1 MDREQLLLKML
12 NSRQKRIRILE
23 KLIKAAREISIE
35 GLTWGNHSELID
47 TRLKVRAVQDVV
59 ILLQEKN
66 LLAELNGSSNYI
78 KVGEIEREQDW
89 PLRLRTKYGPLDAK
103 DYYSK
108 KLRTQVDE
116 HNALLNNLTNDIKI
130 NDTIRVEMTKFV
142 TGMFGHE
149 AWYRMLEIRWHRIQ
163 QVKRQAGYDP
173 KIDEMVPI
181 VIKGHY

>member
-1 MDREQLLLKML
+1 M
-12 NSRQKRIRILE
+12 
-23 KLIKAAREISIE
+23 
-35 GLTWGNHSELID
+35 
-47 TRLKVRAVQDVV
+47 

-66 LLAELNGSSNYI
+66 LLAEMNGSINFV
-78 KVGEIEREQDW
+78 KVGEIERELDW

-116 HNALLNNLTNDIKI
+116 HNAILANLSLDIKT
-130 NDTIRVEMTKFV
+130 NDTIREEMTKFV

-149 AWYRMLEIRWHRIQ
+149 AWHRVLEIRWNRIRQ
-163 QVKRQAGYDP
+163 IKRQAGYDP

-181 VIKGHY
+181 VVKGHYQVPVKD